1 MNIKNLT
8 GKILLFAIITF
19 AAFSLSSCAKK
30 LTFVTSNIV
39 PAATGSVKIKSD
51 NNGNSSINMSIKNL
65 AKPGDLTP
73 PRNTYV
79 VWMVTKENGTKNI
92 GSIKTSSGF
101 LSSKLKSS
109 LKTVTPY
116 KPTAFFITAEDDA
129 NVRFANGPTV
139 LRTN

>member
-1 MNIKNLT
+1 MNVKNLT

-30 LTFVTSNIV
+30 LTFGTSNVV

-51 NNGNSSINMSIKNL
+51 KNGNSSINLSVKNL
-65 AKPGDLTP
+65 AKPRDLTP
-73 PRNTYV
+73 PKSNYV

-92 GSIKTSSGF
+92 GGLNTSSGF

-129 NVRFANGPTV
+129 NVRFPNGTTV

>member
-1 MNIKNLT
+1 MIVKKLT
-8 GKILLFAIITF
+8 GKLLLFAIITF

-51 NNGNSSINMSIKNL
+51 NNGNSSINLSVKNL
-65 AKPGDLTP
+65 AKPRDLTP

-79 VWMVTKENGTKNI
+79 VWMVTEENGTKNI
-92 GSIKTSSGF
+92 GGLNSSSGF

-129 NVRFANGPTV
+129 NVRYANGITI
-139 LRTN
+139 LRTK

>member
-1 MNIKNLT
+1 MNIKKLS

-30 LTFVTSNIV
+30 LTFGTSNVV
-39 PAATGSVKIKSD
+39 PAASGSVKIKSD
-51 NNGNSSINMSIKNL
+51 KNGNSSINLSVKNL
-65 AKPGDLTP
+65 AKPRDLTP
-73 PRNTYV
+73 PKSNYV

-92 GSIKTSSGF
+92 GGLNTSSGF

-129 NVRFANGPTV
+129 NIRFPNGTTV